1 MSDNANS
8 LELIT
13 NLNKIIEKR
22 GLFKTIEI
30 LKKGQEPEKHL
41 EETLIQ
47 LITKTICREFKLTE
61 KELFFGKTRKH
72 NRRWAL
78 SFFCYFVNLHLKYSQ
93 SNISKSISRTN
104 ACVSKYIK
112 DVYTLT
118 PNIKYEALLLEQ
130 RNKVDAEIKLKLIHI
145 LRYGKEN

>member
-1 MSDNANS
+1 MSENANS

-13 NLNKIIEKR
+13 NLNKVIQKR
-22 GLFKTIEI
+22 GLCKTIEI
-30 LKKGQEPEKHL
+30 LKKGQQPEKHL
-41 EETLIQ
+41 EQSLTQ
-47 LITKTICREFKLTE
+47 LITRTVCREFKLTE

-93 SNISKSISRTN
+93 SDISKSISRTN

-118 PNIKYEALLLEQ
+118 PTVSYEARLLEQ

>member
-1 MSDNANS
+1 MSENANS

-13 NLNKIIEKR
+13 NLNKVIKKR
-22 GLFKTIEI
+22 GLNKTIEI

-41 EETLIQ
+41 EESLIQ
-47 LITKTICREFKLTE
+47 LITDTICREFKLTE

-78 SFFCYFVNLHLKYSQ
+78 SFFCYFVNSHLKYSQ
-93 SNISKSISRTN
+93 SDISKLISRTN

-112 DVYTLT
+112 DVYTLST
-118 PNIKYEALLLEQ
+118 NVNYEARLSEQ
-130 RNKVDAEIKLKLIHI
+130 RNKIDEEIKPKITHI
-145 LRYGKEN
+145 LRYGK